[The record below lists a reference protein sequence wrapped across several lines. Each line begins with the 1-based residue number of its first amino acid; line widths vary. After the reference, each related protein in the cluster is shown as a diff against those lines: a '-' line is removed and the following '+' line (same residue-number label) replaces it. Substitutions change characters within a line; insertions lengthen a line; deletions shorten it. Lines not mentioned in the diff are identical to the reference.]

1 MDHTDAIKGRVHEL
15 IRSEPGGITR
25 DEIADRLGVREGD
38 VQPALRALLDDHVIF
53 EMSVGTIGGDRF
65 ATID

>member
-1 MDHTDAIKGRVHEL
+1 MDHIDAIRGRVHEL
-15 IRSEPGGITR
+15 IRSEPGIAR
-25 DEIADRLGVREGD
+25 DEIAERLGVREGD

-53 EMSVGTIGGDRF
+53 EMSVGTVGGDRF